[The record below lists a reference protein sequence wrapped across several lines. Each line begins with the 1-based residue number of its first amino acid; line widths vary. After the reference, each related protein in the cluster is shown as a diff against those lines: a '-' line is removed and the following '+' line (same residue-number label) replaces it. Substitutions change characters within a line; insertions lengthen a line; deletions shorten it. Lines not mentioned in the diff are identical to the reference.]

1 MKKKYNNVISLGFF
15 CSVAMEMDRI
25 HRRKASYPFDWCISS
40 FPSVLNLIDNHFTD
54 FLNYDQMEQNK
65 EIPWHYRNAYGIA
78 FYHDFN
84 QFEPLNKQ
92 LPAVIKKYDRRIK
105 RFYNTIK
112 RPTLFIRYIE
122 NEEEI
127 SFIQQNLS
135 YINSILKGPNAKNE
149 ILFVLNQEYKAEI
162 LGDVKCYYVEKDK
175 DDSVARKFL
184 ENNKELEDYII
195 ESVPKVSKNVLY
207 YLKRYKKKLSTYLRI
222 IMNKVSNEQVNR
234 EVYTHYKHY

>member
-1 MKKKYNNVISLGFF
+1 M
-15 CSVAMEMDRI
+15 
-25 HRRKASYPFDWCISS
+25 
-40 FPSVLNLIDNHFTD
+40 
-54 FLNYDQMEQNK
+54 
-65 EIPWHYRNAYGIA
+65 
-78 FYHDFN
+78 
-84 QFEPLNKQ
+84 
-92 LPAVIKKYDRRIK
+92 
-105 RFYNTIK
+105 
-112 RPTLFIRYIE
+112 
-122 NEEEI
+122 
-127 SFIQQNLS
+127 S